1 MKTKKKNLI
10 FERGWMFSKEK
21 LAVAS
26 ANWFSGRWL
35 YYNHFSLK
43 NNLLTSCSTFM
54 FQEKEED
61 LHVLQFGLDCQKV
74 GGETVVQRFSWTLQ
88 SVVQAECGAVGGSCW
103 ADRVCGLT
111 LSTCIYLWH
120 PDTILPSLGRLQGH
134 KPHDLQMWDS
144 GANLFRQA
152 EVRMSIP
159 PGGRNLIKCL
169 KNIKTWKAKA

>member
-10 FERGWMFSKEK
+10 FEREWMFSKEK

-88 SVVQAECGAVGGSCW
+88 HGVQAEHRVAGRSCW
-103 ADRVCGLT
+103 ADCVSGLT

-120 PDTILPSLGRLQGH
+120 PNTALSVPGRLQGH
-134 KPHDLQMWDS
+134 KPIVCRCRTVVPICSARPKSGCLSLQRGS
-144 GANLFRQA
+144 
-152 EVRMSIP
+152 SY
-159 PGGRNLIKCL
+159 
-169 KNIKTWKAKA
+169 